1 VAAKAAPATAEAFP
15 TFGHGLKYLRRRA
28 RLTQR
33 ELGLAVG
40 YSEAQIC
47 RLEQNQRLPDPITLA
62 ALFVPA
68 LGLERDQVLA
78 ARLLEL
84 ATEAR
89 GQRRADSGR
98 GSPELDAIPASPR
111 HAVPRRKLFAELRE
125 RLASDRA
132 VIILGLA
139 GMGKTTLAADL
150 GRMHRPEP
158 VCWLTLTSGVA
169 TSWEAVLRRLARLL
183 VREGCAEAASLF
195 ESGQDESKPATLER
209 QLELLGEALAAQP
222 PLVCMDN
229 AHLVRDDEM
238 VMTVI
243 RYLVEATPVRLLLT
257 SREQLPLPG
266 VGVFRLAGLEPGE
279 ARTLVAQLDQSLP
292 AELVER
298 LIARTAGSPMLL
310 RLSLGQLRTAA
321 EPAGLIEH
329 LETQPEIA
337 DYLLDTTLR
346 QLGEPAA
353 ALLALLGVLRQPVD
367 LHDETLVELYQA
379 SEGPCDLLAALA
391 ELQRHQ
397 LVDHPST
404 ALLHP
409 LVRDQVYA
417 RLIGDVAR
425 RRRLHR
431 LAADWLEQARGDV
444 LEAAWHFGQAGDLPQ
459 AAEVLAGQGRALFRR
474 GQALSAADLAGA
486 LLTRAGRRPG
496 PARQLHLLR
505 GDLLMNTVRAGEAEA
520 AYREALVLSR
530 TAPLRA
536 QVAWRLAESQLQ
548 RGQVAEALE
557 LCRRSAA
564 DLAPTDT
571 LLLAQLAASEGR
583 AYLMLSQYDDA
594 IGAGERAAAL
604 AGQLRTV
611 VPREAAEVRA
621 RALATLGI
629 VARLRRQPE
638 AFASLR
644 RAVTAAREAGLHE
657 LANRCL
663 YNIGALRFELGHLEA
678 ALEVFDEVLAEMQAV
693 GDSYGVARVLHA
705 VAQVQRCGGDLEAAL
720 ATLDRACTMKRELGD
735 VLGLAS
741 SENSRAYLLMSLGRV
756 AEARTLVEWILAE
769 TADMGEQWVRGHFL
783 DTLGMVLLVAGEVD
797 KAQATLREALALP
810 GRADPH
816 SRAEIEVHLALALL
830 IQGEVEL
837 AEQVMKNGVP
847 AEFGAEIELQFH
859 FLGAALALARSDRKA
874 VRNAA
879 RAMAE
884 RVAATGYTV
893 YAPVAA
899 ALAAAAD
906 DPPPLTAL
914 PQMLLLVR

>member
-1 VAAKAAPATAEAFP
+1 MAAKAAQATAEAFP

-84 ATEAR
+84 AAEAR
-89 GQRRADSGR
+89 GERRADAGR
-98 GSPELDAIPASPR
+98 GSAELDAVPASPR
-111 HAVPRRKLFAELRE
+111 HAVPRRKLLAELRG
-125 RLASDRA
+125 RLANDRA
-132 VIILGLA
+132 VVVLGLA
-139 GMGKTTLAADL
+139 GLGKTTLAADL

-183 VREGCAEAASLF
+183 VREGCSEAASQS
-195 ESGQDESKPATLER
+195 ESGEDESKPATLDQ
-209 QLELLGEALAAQP
+209 QLELLGEALAGQ
-222 PLVCMDN
+222 PLVCIDN

-266 VGVFRLAGLEPGE
+266 VGVFRLTGLEPDE
-279 ARTLVAQLDQSLP
+279 ARALVAQLDSSLP
-292 AELVER
+292 PELVER

-321 EPAGLIEH
+321 EPARLIEH
-329 LETQPEIA
+329 LETQPEIS

-353 ALLALLGVLRQPVD
+353 ALLALLAVLRQPVD
-367 LHDETLVELYQA
+367 LHNETLVELYQA

-397 LVDHPST
+397 LIDHPST

-409 LVRDQVYA
+409 LVRDHAYA
-417 RLIGDVAR
+417 RLVGDVAR

-431 LAADWLEQARGDV
+431 LVADWFEQARGDV
-444 LEAAWHFGQAGDLPQ
+444 LEAAWHFGQAGDLSQ
-459 AAEVLAGQGRALFRR
+459 AAEVLAGQGRALFRS
-474 GQALSAADLAGA
+474 GQALSAADLAGT
-486 LLTRAGRRPG
+486 LLTRASRRPG

-505 GDLLMNTVRAGEAEA
+505 GDLLVNTVRADEAEA
-520 AYREALVLSR
+520 AYREALVLSP

-571 LLLAQLAASEGR
+571 LLRAQLAASEAR

-594 IGAGERAAAL
+594 IGAGDRATAL
-604 AGQLRTV
+604 AGHLRTV
-611 VPREAAEVRA
+611 VPKEAAEVRA

-644 RAVTAAREAGLHE
+644 RAVAAAREAGLHE

-663 YNIGALRFELGHLEA
+663 FNIGALRFELGQLDA
-678 ALEVFDEVLAEMQAV
+678 ALKVFDEVLAEMQAV
-693 GDSYGVARVLHA
+693 GDSYWMARVLHA
-705 VAQVQRCGGDLEAAL
+705 MAQVQRCGGDLEAAL

-741 SENSRAYLLMSLGRV
+741 SENSRAYALMSLGRV
-756 AEARTLVEWILAE
+756 AEARTLVERILAE

-783 DTLGMVLLVAGEVD
+783 DTLGLVMLVAGEVD

-816 SRAEIEVHLALALL
+816 SRAEIEAHLALALL
-830 IQGEVEL
+830 VHGEVEL
-837 AEQVMKNGVP
+837 AEQALENGVP
-847 AEFGAEIELQFH
+847 TEFGAEIELQLH
-859 FLGAALALARSDRKA
+859 FLDAALALARCDRQA

-879 RAMAE
+879 QAMAE
-884 RVAATGYTV
+884 RVAARGYTV
-893 YAPVAA
+893 YAPIAA

-906 DPPPLTAL
+906 EPPPLTSL
-914 PQMLLLVR
+914 PQMLLLAR

>member
-1 VAAKAAPATAEAFP
+1 MAARAAQATAEAFP

-84 ATEAR
+84 AAEAR
-89 GQRRADSGR
+89 GERRADAGR
-98 GSPELDAIPASPR
+98 GSAELDAIPASPR
-111 HAVPRRKLFAELRE
+111 HAVPRRKLRAELRG

-132 VIILGLA
+132 VVVLGLA

-183 VREGCAEAASLF
+183 VREGCSEAASQS
-195 ESGQDESKPATLER
+195 ESREDESKPATLDQ
-209 QLELLGEALAAQP
+209 QLELLGEALAGQ
-222 PLVCMDN
+222 PLVCIDN

-243 RYLVEATPVRLLLT
+243 RYLVEATPVCLLLT

-266 VGVFRLAGLEPGE
+266 VGVFRLTGLEPDE
-279 ARTLVAQLDQSLP
+279 ARALVAQLDSSLP
-292 AELVER
+292 PELVER

-321 EPAGLIEH
+321 EPARLIEH

-353 ALLALLGVLRQPVD
+353 ALLALLAVLRQPVD
-367 LHDETLVELYQA
+367 LYNETLVELYQA

-397 LVDHPST
+397 LIDHPST

-409 LVRDQVYA
+409 LVRDHAYA
-417 RLIGDVAR
+417 RLVGDVAR

-431 LAADWLEQARGDV
+431 LVADWFEQARGDV
-444 LEAAWHFGQAGDLPQ
+444 LEAAWHFGQAGDLSQ
-459 AAEVLAGQGRALFRR
+459 AAEVLAGQGRALVRR
-474 GQALSAADLAGA
+474 GQALSAADLAGT
-486 LLTRAGRRPG
+486 LLTRASRRPG
-496 PARQLHLLR
+496 PPRQLHLLR
-505 GDLLMNTVRAGEAEA
+505 GDLLVNTVRADEAEA
-520 AYREALVLSR
+520 AYREALVLST

-571 LLLAQLAASEGR
+571 LLRAQLAASEAR

-594 IGAGERAAAL
+594 IGAGDRATAL
-604 AGQLRTV
+604 AGHLRTV
-611 VPREAAEVRA
+611 VPKEAAEVRA

-629 VARLRRQPE
+629 VARLRRKPD

-644 RAVTAAREAGLHE
+644 RAVAAAREAGLHE

-663 YNIGALRFELGHLEA
+663 FNIGALRFELGQLDA

-693 GDSYGVARVLHA
+693 GDSYGMARVLHA
-705 VAQVQRCGGDLEAAL
+705 MAQVQRCDGDLEAAL

-741 SENSRAYLLMSLGRV
+741 SENSRAYALMSLGRV
-756 AEARTLVEWILAE
+756 AEARTLVERILAE

-783 DTLGMVLLVAGEVD
+783 DTLGLVLLVAGEVD

-810 GRADPH
+810 GRDDPH
-816 SRAEIEVHLALALL
+816 SRAEIEAHLALALL
-830 IQGEVEL
+830 VQGEVEL
-837 AEQVMKNGVP
+837 AEQALENGVP
-847 AEFGAEIELQFH
+847 TEFGAEIELQLH
-859 FLGAALALARSDRKA
+859 FLHAALALARCDRQA

-879 RAMAE
+879 QAMAE
-884 RVAATGYTV
+884 RVAATGYSV
-893 YAPVAA
+893 YAPIAA

-906 DPPPLTAL
+906 EPPPLTSL
-914 PQMLLLVR
+914 PQMLLLAR

>member
-1 VAAKAAPATAEAFP
+1 VAAKAAQATAEAFP

-84 ATEAR
+84 AAEAR
-89 GQRRADSGR
+89 GERRADAGR
-98 GSPELDAIPASPR
+98 GSAELDAVPASPR
-111 HAVPRRKLFAELRE
+111 HAVPRRKLLAELRG
-125 RLASDRA
+125 RLANDRA
-132 VIILGLA
+132 VVVLGLA

-183 VREGCAEAASLF
+183 VREGCSEAASQS
-195 ESGQDESKPATLER
+195 ESGEDESKPATLDQ
-209 QLELLGEALAAQP
+209 QLELLGEALAGQ
-222 PLVCMDN
+222 PLVCIDN

-266 VGVFRLAGLEPGE
+266 VGVFRLTGLEPDE
-279 ARTLVAQLDQSLP
+279 ARALVAQLDSSLP
-292 AELVER
+292 PELVER

-321 EPAGLIEH
+321 EPARLIEH

-353 ALLALLGVLRQPVD
+353 ALLALLAVLRQPVD
-367 LHDETLVELYQA
+367 LHNETLVELYQA

-397 LVDHPST
+397 FIDHPST

-409 LVRDQVYA
+409 LVRDHAYA
-417 RLIGDVAR
+417 RLVGDVAR

-431 LAADWLEQARGDV
+431 LVADWFEQARGDV
-444 LEAAWHFGQAGDLPQ
+444 LEAAWHFGQAGDLSQ
-459 AAEVLAGQGRALFRR
+459 AAEVLAGQGRALFRS
-474 GQALSAADLAGA
+474 GQALSAADLAGT
-486 LLTRAGRRPG
+486 LLTRASRRPG

-505 GDLLMNTVRAGEAEA
+505 GDLLVNTVRADEAEA
-520 AYREALVLSR
+520 AYREALVLSP

-571 LLLAQLAASEGR
+571 LLRAQLAASEAR

-594 IGAGERAAAL
+594 IGAGDRATAL
-604 AGQLRTV
+604 AGHLRTV
-611 VPREAAEVRA
+611 VPKEAAEVRA

-644 RAVTAAREAGLHE
+644 RAVAAAREAGLHE

-663 YNIGALRFELGHLEA
+663 FNIGALRFELGQLDA
-678 ALEVFDEVLAEMQAV
+678 ALKVFDEVLAEMQAV
-693 GDSYGVARVLHA
+693 GDSYGMARVLHA

-741 SENSRAYLLMSLGRV
+741 SENSRAYALMSLGRV
-756 AEARTLVEWILAE
+756 AEARTLVERILAE

-783 DTLGMVLLVAGEVD
+783 DTLGLVMLVAGEVD

-816 SRAEIEVHLALALL
+816 SRAEIEAHLALALL
-830 IQGEVEL
+830 VQGEVEL
-837 AEQVMKNGVP
+837 AEQALENGVP
-847 AEFGAEIELQFH
+847 TEFGAEIELQLH
-859 FLGAALALARSDRKA
+859 FLDAALALARCDRQA

-879 RAMAE
+879 QAMAE

-893 YAPVAA
+893 YAPIAA

-906 DPPPLTAL
+906 EPPPLTSL
-914 PQMLLLVR
+914 PQMLLLAR

>member
-1 VAAKAAPATAEAFP
+1 VAAKAAQATAEAFP
-15 TFGHGLKYLRRRA
+15 TFGHALRYLRRRA

-84 ATEAR
+84 AAEAR
-89 GQRRADSGR
+89 DERRADAGR
-98 GSPELDAIPASPR
+98 GSAELDAVPASPR
-111 HAVPRRKLFAELRE
+111 HAVPRRKLLAELRE

-132 VIILGLA
+132 VVVLGLA

-183 VREGCAEAASLF
+183 VREGCSEAASQS
-195 ESGQDESKPATLER
+195 ESGEDESKPATLDQ
-209 QLELLGEALAAQP
+209 QLELLGEALAGQ
-222 PLVCMDN
+222 PLVCIDN

-266 VGVFRLAGLEPGE
+266 VGVFRLTGFEPDE
-279 ARTLVAQLDQSLP
+279 ARALVAQLDSSLP
-292 AELVER
+292 SELVER

-321 EPAGLIEH
+321 EPARLIEH

-353 ALLALLGVLRQPVD
+353 ALLALLAVLRQPVD

-397 LVDHPST
+397 LIDHPST

-409 LVRDQVYA
+409 LVRDHAYA
-417 RLIGDVAR
+417 RLVGDVAR

-431 LAADWLEQARGDV
+431 LMADWFEQARGDV
-444 LEAAWHFGQAGDLPQ
+444 LEAAWHFGQAGDLSQ
-459 AAEVLAGQGRALFRR
+459 AAEVLAGQGRALFRS
-474 GQALSAADLAGA
+474 GQALSAADLAGT
-486 LLTRAGRRPG
+486 LLTQASRRPA

-505 GDLLMNTVRAGEAEA
+505 GDLLVNTVRADEAEA
-520 AYREALVLSR
+520 AYRGALVLST

-571 LLLAQLAASEGR
+571 LLRAQLAASEAR

-594 IGAGERAAAL
+594 IGAGDRATAL
-604 AGQLRTV
+604 AGHLRTI
-611 VPREAAEVRA
+611 VPKEAAEVRA

-644 RAVTAAREAGLHE
+644 RAVAAAREAGLHE

-663 YNIGALRFELGHLEA
+663 FNIGALRFELGQLDA
-678 ALEVFDEVLAEMQAV
+678 ALEVFDEVLAELQAV
-693 GDSYGVARVLHA
+693 GDSYGMARVLHA
-705 VAQVQRCGGDLEAAL
+705 MAQVQRCGGDLEAAL

-741 SENSRAYLLMSLGRV
+741 SENSRAYALMSLGRV
-756 AEARTLVEWILAE
+756 AEARTLVERILAE

-783 DTLGMVLLVAGEVD
+783 DTLGLVMLVAGEVD

-816 SRAEIEVHLALALL
+816 SRAEIEAHLALALL
-830 IQGEVEL
+830 VQGEVEL
-837 AEQVMKNGVP
+837 AEQALENGVP
-847 AEFGAEIELQFH
+847 TEFGAEIELQLH
-859 FLGAALALARSDRKA
+859 FLDAALALARRDRQA

-879 RAMAE
+879 QAMAE

-893 YAPVAA
+893 YAPIAA

-906 DPPPLTAL
+906 EPPPLTSL
-914 PQMLLLVR
+914 PQMLLLAR

>member
-1 VAAKAAPATAEAFP
+1 VAAKAAQATAEAFP
-15 TFGHGLKYLRRRA
+15 TFGHGLRYLRRRA

-84 ATEAR
+84 AAEAR
-89 GQRRADSGR
+89 DERRADAGR
-98 GSPELDAIPASPR
+98 GSAELDAVPASPR
-111 HAVPRRKLFAELRE
+111 HAVPRRKLLAELRE

-132 VIILGLA
+132 VVVLGLA

-183 VREGCAEAASLF
+183 VREGCSEAASQS
-195 ESGQDESKPATLER
+195 ESGEDESKPATLDQ
-209 QLELLGEALAAQP
+209 QLELLGEALAGQ
-222 PLVCMDN
+222 PLVCIDN

-266 VGVFRLAGLEPGE
+266 VGVFRLTGLEPDE
-279 ARTLVAQLDQSLP
+279 ARALVAQLDSSLP
-292 AELVER
+292 SELVER

-321 EPAGLIEH
+321 EPARLIEH

-337 DYLLDTTLR
+337 DYLLDTTVR

-353 ALLALLGVLRQPVD
+353 ALLALLAVLRQPVD

-397 LVDHPST
+397 LIDHPST

-409 LVRDQVYA
+409 LVRDHAYA
-417 RLIGDVAR
+417 RLVGDVAR

-431 LAADWLEQARGDV
+431 LMADWFEQARGDV
-444 LEAAWHFGQAGDLPQ
+444 LEAAWHFGQAGDLSQ
-459 AAEVLAGQGRALFRR
+459 AAEVLAGQGRALFRS
-474 GQALSAADLAGA
+474 GQALSAADLAGT
-486 LLTRAGRRPG
+486 LLTRASRRPG

-505 GDLLMNTVRAGEAEA
+505 GDLLVNTVRADEAEA
-520 AYREALVLSR
+520 AYREALVLST

-571 LLLAQLAASEGR
+571 LLRAQLAASEAR

-594 IGAGERAAAL
+594 IGAGDRATAL
-604 AGQLRTV
+604 AGHLRTI
-611 VPREAAEVRA
+611 VPKEAAEVRA

-644 RAVTAAREAGLHE
+644 RAVAAAREAGLHE

-663 YNIGALRFELGHLEA
+663 FNIGALRFELGQLDA
-678 ALEVFDEVLAEMQAV
+678 ALEVFDEVLAELQAV
-693 GDSYGVARVLHA
+693 GDSYGMARVLHA
-705 VAQVQRCGGDLEAAL
+705 MAQVQRCGGDLEAAL

-741 SENSRAYLLMSLGRV
+741 SENSRAYALMSLGRV
-756 AEARTLVEWILAE
+756 AEARTLVERILAE

-783 DTLGMVLLVAGEVD
+783 DTLGLVMLVAGEVD

-816 SRAEIEVHLALALL
+816 SRAEIEAHLALALL
-830 IQGEVEL
+830 VQGEVEL
-837 AEQVMKNGVP
+837 AEQALENGVP
-847 AEFGAEIELQFH
+847 TEFGAEIELQLH
-859 FLGAALALARSDRKA
+859 FLDAALALARCDRQA

-879 RAMAE
+879 QAMAE
-884 RVAATGYTV
+884 RVAGTGYTV
-893 YAPVAA
+893 YAPIAA

-906 DPPPLTAL
+906 EPPPLTSL
-914 PQMLLLVR
+914 PQMLLAR

>member
-1 VAAKAAPATAEAFP
+1 MAAKAAQATAEAFP

-68 LGLERDQVLA
+68 LGLERDQVQA

-84 ATEAR
+84 AAEAR
-89 GQRRADSGR
+89 GERRADAGR
-98 GSPELDAIPASPR
+98 GSAELDAVPASPR
-111 HAVPRRKLFAELRE
+111 HAVPRRKLLAELRE
-125 RLASDRA
+125 RLANDRA
-132 VIILGLA
+132 LLVVGLA

-183 VREGCAEAASLF
+183 VREGSSEAASPS
-195 ESGQDESKPATLER
+195 ESGEDESKPATLDQ
-209 QLELLGEALAAQP
+209 QLELLGEALAGQ
-222 PLVCMDN
+222 PLVCIDN

-238 VMTVI
+238 VMTVL

-257 SREQLPLPG
+257 SREHLPLPG
-266 VGVFRLAGLEPGE
+266 VSVFRLTGLEPDE
-279 ARTLVAQLDQSLP
+279 ARTLVAQLDSSLP
-292 AELVER
+292 PELVER

-321 EPAGLIEH
+321 EPARLIEH

-353 ALLALLGVLRQPVD
+353 ALLALLAVLRQPVD

-397 LVDHPST
+397 LIDHPST

-409 LVRDQVYA
+409 LVRDHAYA

-431 LAADWLEQARGDV
+431 LVADWFEQARGDV
-444 LEAAWHFGQAGDLPQ
+444 LEAAWHFGQAGDLSQ
-459 AAEVLAGQGRALFRR
+459 AAEVLAGQGRALFHS
-474 GQALSAADLAGA
+474 GQALSAADLAGT
-486 LLTRAGRRPG
+486 LLTRASRRPG

-505 GDLLMNTVRAGEAEA
+505 GDLLVNTVRADEAEA
-520 AYREALVLSR
+520 AYREALVLST

-571 LLLAQLAASEGR
+571 LLRAQLAASEAR

-594 IGAGERAAAL
+594 IGAGDRATAL
-604 AGQLRTV
+604 AGHLRTV
-611 VPREAAEVRA
+611 VPKEAAEVRA

-638 AFASLR
+638 AFGSLR
-644 RAVTAAREAGLHE
+644 RAVAAAREAGLHE

-663 YNIGALRFELGHLEA
+663 YNIGALRFELGQLDA
-678 ALEVFDEVLAEMQAV
+678 ALEVFDEVLAEMQAL
-693 GDSYGVARVLHA
+693 GDSYGMARVLHA
-705 VAQVQRCGGDLEAAL
+705 MAQVQRCGGDLEAAL

-741 SENSRAYLLMSLGRV
+741 SENSRAYALMSLGRV
-756 AEARTLVEWILAE
+756 AEARTLIERILAE

-783 DTLGMVLLVAGEVD
+783 DTLGMVMLVAGEVD

-816 SRAEIEVHLALALL
+816 SRAEIEAHLALALL
-830 IQGEVEL
+830 VQGEVEL
-837 AEQVMKNGVP
+837 AEQALEHGVP
-847 AEFGAEIELQFH
+847 TDFGAEIELQLH
-859 FLGAALALARSDRKA
+859 FLDAALALARCDRQA
-874 VRNAA
+874 VRDAA
-879 RAMAE
+879 QAMAE

-893 YAPVAA
+893 YAPIAA

-906 DPPPLTAL
+906 EPPPLTSL
-914 PQMLLLVR
+914 PQMLLLAR

>member
-1 VAAKAAPATAEAFP
+1 VAAKAAQATAEAFP

-84 ATEAR
+84 AAEAR
-89 GQRRADSGR
+89 GERRADAGR
-98 GSPELDAIPASPR
+98 GSAELDAVPASPR
-111 HAVPRRKLFAELRE
+111 HAVPRRKLLAELRG

-132 VIILGLA
+132 VVVLGLA
-139 GMGKTTLAADL
+139 GLGKTTLAADL

-183 VREGCAEAASLF
+183 VREGCSEAASQS
-195 ESGQDESKPATLER
+195 ESGEDESKPATLDQ
-209 QLELLGEALAAQP
+209 QLELLGEALTGQ
-222 PLVCMDN
+222 PLVCIDN

-266 VGVFRLAGLEPGE
+266 VGVFRLTGLEPDE
-279 ARTLVAQLDQSLP
+279 ARALVAQLDSSLP
-292 AELVER
+292 PELVER

-321 EPAGLIEH
+321 EPARLIEH

-353 ALLALLGVLRQPVD
+353 ALLALLAVLRQPVD
-367 LHDETLVELYQA
+367 LHNETLVELYQA

-397 LVDHPST
+397 LIDHPST

-409 LVRDQVYA
+409 LVRDHAYA
-417 RLIGDVAR
+417 RLVGDVAR

-431 LAADWLEQARGDV
+431 LVADWFEQARGDV
-444 LEAAWHFGQAGDLPQ
+444 LEAAWHFGQAGDLSQ
-459 AAEVLAGQGRALFRR
+459 AAEVLAGQGRALFRS
-474 GQALSAADLAGA
+474 GQALSAADLAGT
-486 LLTRAGRRPG
+486 LLTRASRRPG

-505 GDLLMNTVRAGEAEA
+505 GDLLVSTVRADEAEA
-520 AYREALVLSR
+520 AYREALVLST

-571 LLLAQLAASEGR
+571 LLRAQLAASEAR

-594 IGAGERAAAL
+594 IGAGDRATAL
-604 AGQLRTV
+604 AGHLRTV
-611 VPREAAEVRA
+611 VPKEAAEVRA

-644 RAVTAAREAGLHE
+644 RAVAAAREAGLHE

-663 YNIGALRFELGHLEA
+663 FNIGALRFELGQLDA

-693 GDSYGVARVLHA
+693 GDSYGMARVLHA
-705 VAQVQRCGGDLEAAL
+705 MAQVQRCGGDLEAAL

-741 SENSRAYLLMSLGRV
+741 SENSRAFVLMSLGRV
-756 AEARTLVEWILAE
+756 AEARTLVERILAE

-783 DTLGMVLLVAGEVD
+783 DTLGLVMLVAGEVD

-816 SRAEIEVHLALALL
+816 SRAEIEAHLALALL

-837 AEQVMKNGVP
+837 AEQALEHGVP
-847 AEFGAEIELQFH
+847 TEFGAEIELQVH
-859 FLGAALALARSDRKA
+859 FLRGALALARGDRQA

-879 RAMAE
+879 QAMAE

-893 YAPVAA
+893 YAPIAA
-899 ALAAAAD
+899 GLAAAAD
-906 DPPPLTAL
+906 DSPPLTRL
-914 PQMLLLVR
+914 PQMLLLAR

>member
-1 VAAKAAPATAEAFP
+1 MAAKAAQATAEAFP

-84 ATEAR
+84 AAEAR
-89 GQRRADSGR
+89 GERRADAGR
-98 GSPELDAIPASPR
+98 GSAELDAVPASPR
-111 HAVPRRKLFAELRE
+111 HAVPRRKLLAELRG
-125 RLASDRA
+125 RLANDRA
-132 VIILGLA
+132 VVVLGLA

-183 VREGCAEAASLF
+183 VREGCSEAASQS
-195 ESGQDESKPATLER
+195 ESGEDESKPATLDQ
-209 QLELLGEALAAQP
+209 QLELLGEALAGQ
-222 PLVCMDN
+222 PLVCIDN

-266 VGVFRLAGLEPGE
+266 VGVFRLTGLEPDE
-279 ARTLVAQLDQSLP
+279 ARALVAQLDSSLP
-292 AELVER
+292 PELVER

-321 EPAGLIEH
+321 EPARLIEH

-353 ALLALLGVLRQPVD
+353 ALLALLAVLRQPVD
-367 LHDETLVELYQA
+367 LHNETLVELYQA

-397 LVDHPST
+397 FIDHPST

-409 LVRDQVYA
+409 LVRDHAYA
-417 RLIGDVAR
+417 RLVGDVAR

-431 LAADWLEQARGDV
+431 LVADWFEQARGDV
-444 LEAAWHFGQAGDLPQ
+444 LEAAWHFGQAGDLSQ
-459 AAEVLAGQGRALFRR
+459 AAEVLAGQGRALFSS
-474 GQALSAADLAGA
+474 GQALSAADLAGT
-486 LLTRAGRRPG
+486 LLTRASRRPG

-505 GDLLMNTVRAGEAEA
+505 GDLLVNTVRADEAEA
-520 AYREALVLSR
+520 AYREALVLSP

-571 LLLAQLAASEGR
+571 LLRAQLAASEAR

-594 IGAGERAAAL
+594 IGAGDRATAL
-604 AGQLRTV
+604 AGHLRTV
-611 VPREAAEVRA
+611 VPKEAAEVRA

-629 VARLRRQPE
+629 VARLRRHPE

-644 RAVTAAREAGLHE
+644 RAVAAAREAGLHE

-663 YNIGALRFELGHLEA
+663 FNIGALRFELGQLDA
-678 ALEVFDEVLAEMQAV
+678 ALKVFDEVLAEMQAV
-693 GDSYGVARVLHA
+693 GDSYGMARVLHA

-741 SENSRAYLLMSLGRV
+741 SENSRAYALMSLGRV
-756 AEARTLVEWILAE
+756 AEARTLVERILAE

-783 DTLGMVLLVAGEVD
+783 DTLGLVMLVAGEVD

-816 SRAEIEVHLALALL
+816 SRAEIEAHLALTLL
-830 IQGEVEL
+830 VQGEIEL
-837 AEQVMKNGVP
+837 AEQALENGVP
-847 AEFGAEIELQFH
+847 TEFGAEIELQLH
-859 FLGAALALARSDRKA
+859 FLDAALALARCDRPA

-879 RAMAE
+879 QAMAE

-893 YAPVAA
+893 YAPIAA

-906 DPPPLTAL
+906 EPPPLTSL
-914 PQMLLLVR
+914 PQMLLLAR

>member
-1 VAAKAAPATAEAFP
+1 VAAKAAQATAEAFP

-84 ATEAR
+84 AAEAR
-89 GQRRADSGR
+89 GERRADAGR
-98 GSPELDAIPASPR
+98 GSAELDAVPASPR
-111 HAVPRRKLFAELRE
+111 HAVPRRKLLAELRG

-132 VIILGLA
+132 VVVLGLA
-139 GMGKTTLAADL
+139 GLGKTTLAADL

-183 VREGCAEAASLF
+183 VREGCSEAASQS
-195 ESGQDESKPATLER
+195 ESGEDESKPATLDQ
-209 QLELLGEALAAQP
+209 QLELLGEALAGQ
-222 PLVCMDN
+222 PLVCIDN

-266 VGVFRLAGLEPGE
+266 MGVFRLTGLEPDE
-279 ARTLVAQLDQSLP
+279 ARALVAQLDSSLP
-292 AELVER
+292 PELVER

-321 EPAGLIEH
+321 EPARLIEH

-353 ALLALLGVLRQPVD
+353 ALLALLAVLRQPVD
-367 LHDETLVELYQA
+367 LHNETLVELYQA

-397 LVDHPST
+397 LIDHPST

-409 LVRDQVYA
+409 LVRDHAYA
-417 RLIGDVAR
+417 RLVGDVAR

-431 LAADWLEQARGDV
+431 LVADWFEQARGDV
-444 LEAAWHFGQAGDLPQ
+444 LEAAWHFGQAGDLSQ
-459 AAEVLAGQGRALFRR
+459 AAEVLAGQGRALFRS
-474 GQALSAADLAGA
+474 GQALSAADLAGT
-486 LLTRAGRRPG
+486 LLTRASRRPG

-505 GDLLMNTVRAGEAEA
+505 GDLLVNTVRADEAEA
-520 AYREALVLSR
+520 AYREALVLST

-571 LLLAQLAASEGR
+571 LLRAQLAASEAR

-594 IGAGERAAAL
+594 IGAGDRATAL
-604 AGQLRTV
+604 AGHLRTV
-611 VPREAAEVRA
+611 VPKEAAEVRA

-644 RAVTAAREAGLHE
+644 RAVAAAREAGLHE

-663 YNIGALRFELGHLEA
+663 FNIGALRFELGQLDA

-693 GDSYGVARVLHA
+693 GDSYGMARVLHA
-705 VAQVQRCGGDLEAAL
+705 MAQVQRCGGDLEAAL

-741 SENSRAYLLMSLGRV
+741 SENSRAFVLMSLGRV
-756 AEARTLVEWILAE
+756 AEARTLVERILAE

-783 DTLGMVLLVAGEVD
+783 DTLGLVMLVAGEVD

-816 SRAEIEVHLALALL
+816 SRAEIEAHLALALL
-830 IQGEVEL
+830 VHGEVEL
-837 AEQVMKNGVP
+837 AEQALENGVP
-847 AEFGAEIELQFH
+847 TEFGAEIELQLH
-859 FLGAALALARSDRKA
+859 FLDAALALARCDRQA

-879 RAMAE
+879 QAMAE
-884 RVAATGYTV
+884 RVAARGYTV
-893 YAPVAA
+893 YAPIAA

-906 DPPPLTAL
+906 EPPPLTSL
-914 PQMLLLVR
+914 PQMLLLAR

>member
-1 VAAKAAPATAEAFP
+1 MAAKAAQATAEAFP

-84 ATEAR
+84 AAEAR
-89 GQRRADSGR
+89 GEGRADAGR
-98 GSPELDAIPASPR
+98 GSAALDAVPAPPR
-111 HAVPRRKLFAELRE
+111 HAVPRRKLLAELRE

-132 VIILGLA
+132 VVVLGLA

-183 VREGCAEAASLF
+183 VREGCSEAAPQS
-195 ESGQDESKPATLER
+195 ESGQDESKPATLDQ
-209 QLELLGEALAAQP
+209 QLELLGEALAGQ
-222 PLVCMDN
+222 PLVCIDN

-266 VGVFRLAGLEPGE
+266 VGVFRLTGLEPDE
-279 ARTLVAQLDQSLP
+279 ARTLVAQLDSSLP
-292 AELVER
+292 PELVER

-321 EPAGLIEH
+321 EPARLIEH

-353 ALLALLGVLRQPVD
+353 ALLALLAVLRQPVD

-397 LVDHPST
+397 LIDHPST

-409 LVRDQVYA
+409 LVRDHAYA
-417 RLIGDVAR
+417 RLVGDVAR

-431 LAADWLEQARGDV
+431 LVADWFEQARGDV
-444 LEAAWHFGQAGDLPQ
+444 LEAAWHFGQAGDLSQ

-474 GQALSAADLAGA
+474 GQALSAADLAGT
-486 LLTRAGRRPG
+486 LLTRASRRPG

-505 GDLLMNTVRAGEAEA
+505 GDLLVNTVRADEAEA

-571 LLLAQLAASEGR
+571 LLRAQLAASEAR

-594 IGAGERAAAL
+594 IGAGDRATAL
-604 AGQLRTV
+604 AGHLRTV
-611 VPREAAEVRA
+611 VPKEAAEVRA

-644 RAVTAAREAGLHE
+644 RAVAAAREAGLHE

-663 YNIGALRFELGHLEA
+663 FNIGALRFELGQLDA

-693 GDSYGVARVLHA
+693 GDSYGMARVLHA
-705 VAQVQRCGGDLEAAL
+705 MAQVQRCGGDLEAAL

-741 SENSRAYLLMSLGRV
+741 SENSRAYALMSLGRV
-756 AEARTLVEWILAE
+756 AEARTLVERILAE

-783 DTLGMVLLVAGEVD
+783 DTLGLVLLVAGEVD

-816 SRAEIEVHLALALL
+816 SRAEIEAHLALALL
-830 IQGEVEL
+830 VQGEVEL
-837 AEQVMKNGVP
+837 AEQALEHGVP
-847 AEFGAEIELQFH
+847 TEFGAEIELQLH
-859 FLGAALALARSDRKA
+859 FLDAALALARSDRQA

-879 RAMAE
+879 QAMAE

-893 YAPVAA
+893 YAPIAA

-906 DPPPLTAL
+906 EPPPLTSL
-914 PQMLLLVR
+914 PQMLLLAR

>member
-1 VAAKAAPATAEAFP
+1 VPANAAQATAEAFP

-84 ATEAR
+84 AAEAR
-89 GQRRADSGR
+89 GERRADAGR
-98 GSPELDAIPASPR
+98 GSAELDAVPASPR
-111 HAVPRRKLFAELRE
+111 HAVPRRKLLAELRE
-125 RLASDRA
+125 RVASDRA
-132 VIILGLA
+132 LVVLGLA

-183 VREGCAEAASLF
+183 VREGCSEAASQP
-195 ESGQDESKPATLER
+195 ESGEDERKPATLDQ
-209 QLELLGEALAAQP
+209 QLELLGEALAGR
-222 PLVCMDN
+222 PLVCIDN

-266 VGVFRLAGLEPGE
+266 VGVFRLTGLEPDE
-279 ARTLVAQLDQSLP
+279 ARSLVAQLDTSLP
-292 AELVER
+292 PELVER

-321 EPAGLIEH
+321 EPARLIEH

-353 ALLALLGVLRQPVD
+353 ALLALLAVLRQPVD

-397 LVDHPST
+397 LIDHPST

-409 LVRDQVYA
+409 LVRDHAYA
-417 RLIGDVAR
+417 RLVGDVAR

-431 LAADWLEQARGDV
+431 LVADWFEQARGDV
-444 LEAAWHFGQAGDLPQ
+444 LEAAWHFGQAGDLSQ
-459 AAEVLAGQGRALFRR
+459 AAEVLAGQGRALVRG
-474 GQALSAADLAGA
+474 GQALSAADLAGM
-486 LLTRAGRRPG
+486 LLTRASRRPG

-505 GDLLMNTVRAGEAEA
+505 GDLLVNTVRADEAEA
-520 AYREALVLSR
+520 AYREALVLST

-571 LLLAQLAASEGR
+571 LLRAQLAASEAR

-594 IGAGERAAAL
+594 IGAGDRATAL
-604 AGQLRTV
+604 AGHLRTV
-611 VPREAAEVRA
+611 VPKEAAEVRA

-644 RAVTAAREAGLHE
+644 RAVAAAREAGLHE

-663 YNIGALRFELGHLEA
+663 FNIGALRFELGQLDA

-693 GDSYGVARVLHA
+693 GDSYGMARVLHA
-705 VAQVQRCGGDLEAAL
+705 MAQVQRSGGDLEAAL

-741 SENSRAYLLMSLGRV
+741 SENSRAYALMSLGRV
-756 AEARTLVEWILAE
+756 AEARTLVERILAE
-769 TADMGEQWVRGHFL
+769 TADMGEQWVRGHVL
-783 DTLGMVLLVAGEVD
+783 DTLGLVMLVAGEVD

-816 SRAEIEVHLALALL
+816 SRAEIEAHLALALL
-830 IQGEVEL
+830 VQGEVEL
-837 AEQVMKNGVP
+837 AEQALEHGVP
-847 AEFGAEIELQFH
+847 TEFGAEIELQLH
-859 FLGAALALARSDRKA
+859 FLDAALALARNDHKA
-874 VRNAA
+874 MRNAA
-879 RAMAE
+879 QAMGE

-893 YAPVAA
+893 YAPIAA

-906 DPPPLTAL
+906 EPPPLTRL
-914 PQMLLLVR
+914 PQMLLLAR

>member
-1 VAAKAAPATAEAFP
+1 VAAKPAHATAEAFP

-78 ARLLEL
+78 ARLLEV
-84 ATEAR
+84 AAEAR
-89 GQRRADSGR
+89 SERRSGAGR
-98 GSPELDAIPASPR
+98 GSAQLDVIPAPPR
-111 HAVPRRKLFAELRE
+111 HAVPRRELLAALRE

-132 VIILGLA
+132 VVVLGLA
-139 GMGKTTLAADL
+139 GMGKTTLAADVC
-150 GRMHRPEP
+150 RTHRPEP
-158 VCWLTLTSGVA
+158 VCWLTLTSGVT

-183 VREGCAEAASLF
+183 VGEGRTEAASLF
-195 ESGQDESKPATLER
+195 GSDQDLSKPATLEQ
-209 QLELLGEALAAQP
+209 QLERLGAALAAQP
-222 PLVCMDN
+222 ALVCIDN

-243 RYLVEATPVRLLLT
+243 GYLVEATPARLLLT

-266 VGVFRLAGLEPGE
+266 VGAFRLAGLEPGE

-292 AELVER
+292 PELVER
-298 LIARTAGSPMLL
+298 LIVRTAGSPMLL

-321 EPAGLIEH
+321 DPARLIEH

-337 DYLLDTTLR
+337 GYLLDTTLR
-346 QLGEPAA
+346 QLSEPAA
-353 ALLALLGVLRQPVD
+353 ALLALLAVLRQPVD

-379 SEGPCDLLAALA
+379 SEAPCDLLAALA

-397 LVDHPST
+397 LVDHPAT

-409 LVRDQVYA
+409 LVRDHVYA
-417 RLIGDVAR
+417 RLVGDVAR

-431 LAADWLEQARGDV
+431 LVADWFEQARGDV
-444 LEAAWHFGQAGDLPQ
+444 LEAAWHFGQAGDLGQ

-474 GQALSAADLAGA
+474 GQALPAADLAAA
-486 LLTRAGRRPG
+486 LLTRARRRPG

-505 GDLLMNTVRAGEAEA
+505 GDLLVNTVRAGEAEA
-520 AYREALVLSR
+520 AYREALVLST

-548 RGQVAEALE
+548 RAQVVEALD
-557 LCRRSAA
+557 LCRRTAA

-571 LLLAQLAASEGR
+571 LLLAQLAASESR

-594 IGAGERAAAL
+594 VRAGDRAIAL
-604 AGQLRTV
+604 AVRLRTV
-611 VPREAAEVRA
+611 VPKEAAEVRA
-621 RALATLGI
+621 RAFATLGI
-629 VARLRRQPE
+629 VARLRREP
-638 AFASLR
+638 AASDSLR
-644 RAVTAAREAGLHE
+644 RAVAAAREAGLNE

-663 YNIGALRFELGHLEA
+663 YNLGALRSELGQLDA
-678 ALEVFDEVLAEMQAV
+678 ALDVYDEVLAEMQAV
-693 GDSYGVARVLHA
+693 GDSYGMARVLHA
-705 VAQVQRCGGDLEAAL
+705 IAQAQRCGGDVEAAL
-720 ATLDRACTMKRELGD
+720 ATLDRACAIKRELGD
-735 VLGLAS
+735 VLGVAS
-741 SENSRAYLLMSLGRV
+741 SENSRAYMLMSLGRV
-756 AEARTLVEWILAE
+756 AEARTLVERILAD

-783 DTLGMVLLVAGEVD
+783 DTLGMVLLVVGEVG

-810 GRADPH
+810 RLADPH
-816 SRAEIEVHLALALL
+816 SRAEIEAHLALALL
-830 IQGEVEL
+830 TQGEVEF
-837 AEQVMKNGVP
+837 AERLMENGVP
-847 AEFGAEIELQFH
+847 TEFGAEIELQFH

-874 VRNAA
+874 VQDAA
-879 RAMAE
+879 QAMAE
-884 RVAATGYTV
+884 RVAATGHAV
-893 YAPVAA
+893 YATIAA
-899 ALAAAAD
+899 GLAAAAD

-914 PQMLLLVR
+914 PRMLLVTR